1 MQSIIVAEKGA
12 NTKIE
17 QYLQNIYP
25 NLSFGTLQKAFRRR
39 DIKANGIR
47 INKDYIVA
55 QGDRLEIF
63 ITDELLNGTGNVDA
77 GNAGRTTHINKFTV
91 VYEDNDI
98 IIVNK
103 AQGIPVQ
110 PDKEQSDG
118 TLIDQVRKYLRESNN
133 RLTHEHLEEEQL
145 THEHPENE
153 HPVQEHPT
161 HKQHEDKYPAG
172 NQTEG
177 IQTTI
182 NQTAYSTSPDNHIPV
197 IGSFQPS
204 LCHRLDRNTGG
215 LVIIAKNPSSYNFIL
230 EKLESREIKKYYQ
243 CLVKGKMGKNELQLK
258 AYLWKDAVKSRVF
271 ISDYRKPGAQEIITA
286 YKVLD
291 YDPNN
296 DISRLEVELI
306 TGRTHQIRAHMAH
319 IGHPIIGDGKYGTN
333 SINRVF
339 GMKHQALWACRLKF
353 DFTQGNQPQE
363 RNKLPQGNVPLKDN
377 KLSKGN
383 VHLSNNN
390 NLNNL
395 NGNEFIVYP
404 EFKMKLK
411 L

>member
-1 MQSIIVAEKGA
+1 MIINNMQSITVAEKGA

-39 DIKANGIR
+39 DIKANGVR
-47 INKDYIVA
+47 INRDYIVV

-63 ITDELLNGTGNVDA
+63 ITDELLNGTGNTDTGDA
-77 GNAGRTTHINKFTV
+77 SRGNTGRTTDNNKFTV

-110 PDKEQSDG
+110 PDKEQPDG
-118 TLIDQVRKYLRESNN
+118 TLIDLVRKYLRESNS
-133 RLTHEHLEEEQL
+133 RLINGCPKEDQL
-145 THEHPENE
+145 
-153 HPVQEHPT
+153 VLS
-161 HKQHEDKYPAG
+161 D
-172 NQTEG
+172 
-177 IQTTI
+177 
-182 NQTAYSTSPDNHIPV
+182 

-215 LVIIAKNPSSYNFIL
+215 LVIIAKNPSSHNFIL

-243 CLVKGKMGKNELQLK
+243 CLVKGKMERNELQLK

-271 ISDYRKPGAQEIITA
+271 ISDQRKPGAQEIITA
-286 YKVLD
+286 YKVLK
-291 YDPNN
+291 YDPENN
-296 DISRLEVELI
+296 ISRLEVELI

-333 SINRVF
+333 SINRAF
-339 GMKHQALWACRLKF
+339 GMKYQALWACRLKF
-353 DFTQGNQPQE
+353 DFAKVNQPLK
-363 RNKLPQGNVPLKDN
+363 RNKLPNGNVPLKDN
-377 KLSKGN
+377 NLSKGN
-383 VHLSNNN
+383 VHLSNNSR
-390 NLNNL
+390 LNNL

-404 EFKMKLK
+404 EFKMKLRS
-411 L
+411 